1 MFILQCTLALLQPVC
16 YQFEAP
22 CSCHIAVLFLQFIRL
37 TGRTTRFNYHI
48 HFVFQELS
56 RALVRRVIYIFA
68 VANFSQVITHG
79 SFYCGYP
86 V

>member
-1 MFILQCTLALLQPVC
+1 VC
-16 YQFEAP
+16 KFEVL
-22 CSCHIAVLFLQFIRL
+22 CSWHIAVLFLQFIRL

-68 VANFSQVITHG
+68 VANFFSSNNPWIFLLWLSCLNARLVR
-79 SFYCGYP
+79 
-86 V
+86 